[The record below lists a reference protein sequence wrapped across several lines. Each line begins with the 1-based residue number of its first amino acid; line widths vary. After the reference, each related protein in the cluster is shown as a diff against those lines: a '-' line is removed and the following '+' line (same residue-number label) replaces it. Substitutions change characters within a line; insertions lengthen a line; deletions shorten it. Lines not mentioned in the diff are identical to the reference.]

1 MSTLYPPLPEK
12 GTSSPMPPYRAVL
25 AVDAEK
31 YSRFASRHQQ
41 LLNGMVW
48 SVLREGFVRSGL
60 EALWE
65 EASFPQHT
73 GDGYVVGVPIEHLPA
88 LIHPLLGRVQE
99 VLAEAQPTLTQV
111 DRNLRLRMRLSI
123 GLGPL
128 PDSGGLQYGDGVGSA
143 MNETHRLLDAP
154 ALRRALDEADP
165 DITLLVAALTDRVHT
180 DAVLG
185 GYTALAPGHFREI
198 DVDLRAKDY
207 RARGHL
213 HIPHPSTGSGG
224 ISWTEEMPPE
234 PAPNPE
240 TARDTG
246 RTAATG
252 GRRTGG
258 HRQSVIFEP
267 VRRRE

>member
-1 MSTLYPPLPEK
+1 MSTPYPPLPEK
-12 GTSSPMPPYRAVL
+12 GTSAPMPPYRAVM

-31 YSRFASRHQQ
+31 YSRFPSRHQQ

-60 EALWE
+60 VDLWDA
-65 EASFPQHT
+65 ASFPQHT
-73 GDGYVVGVPIEHLPA
+73 GDGYVVGVPTEHLPA
-88 LIHPLLGRVQE
+88 LIHPLLGRMQE

-111 DRNLRLRMRLSI
+111 DRNLRLRMRLSL

-128 PDSGGLQYGDGVGSA
+128 PDSGGVEYGDGVGSA

-198 DVDLRAKDY
+198 EVDLRAKDY
-207 RARGHL
+207 KARGHL
-213 HIPHPSTGSGG
+213 HIPQPSTGSGG
-224 ISWTEEMPPE
+224 VSWTEETPPE
-234 PAPNPE
+234 PAPNPAP
-240 TARDTG
+240 TGATG
-246 RTAATG
+246 RAASG
-252 GRRTGG
+252 GRRRGG
-258 HRQSVIFEP
+258 PRRGVVFEP
-267 VRRRE
+267 LPNRE